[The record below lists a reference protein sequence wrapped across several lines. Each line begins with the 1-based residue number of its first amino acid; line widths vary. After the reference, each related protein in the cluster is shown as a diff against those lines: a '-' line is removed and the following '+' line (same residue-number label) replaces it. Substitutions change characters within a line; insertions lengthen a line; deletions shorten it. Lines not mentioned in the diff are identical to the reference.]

1 MRFCDK
7 IIADGVEKVSGVDVV
22 SRNRR
27 PLLSYGAAVMRELI
41 RHLGVEQVFA
51 SSLGVREG
59 YLYSLLSPE
68 ERAEDSLMAAAR
80 DLCVLRSRSPIH
92 AAELVEFTAQSFAV
106 FGVEESED
114 EARWRT
120 AACLLADVGW
130 RAHPDFRAQHNLAV
144 ISNAGFVGINHA
156 GRAFLALANYFR
168 YQGLGNKV
176 AAPDPIVK
184 IAGPRV
190 VERARLLAAIFRVV
204 YLYSASMPGV
214 LPKLNFDRRSDG
226 SLAFI
231 VPAELS
237 ALCGERP
244 DERLAG
250 LARESGRK
258 IELVIGS

>member
-1 MRFCDK
+1 
-7 IIADGVEKVSGVDVV
+7 
-22 SRNRR
+22 
-27 PLLSYGAAVMRELI
+27 
-41 RHLGVEQVFA
+41 
-51 SSLGVREG
+51 
-59 YLYSLLSPE
+59 LSPE
-68 ERAEDSLMAAAR
+68 ERDLDSLIAAAS

-106 FGVEESED
+106 FGVEERED

-214 LPKLNFDRRSDG
+214 LPRLNFHRRADG
-226 SLAFI
+226 SFAFV